1 MGFFIIGEVD
11 LYAGFCIRRSGDSH
25 SSRPAIAHWLEQ
37 PTRLHTRAT
46 QCGSLFGLAPGGV
59 YLATNCYQSSGA
71 LLPHPFTLTCA
82 PSEEMEPSAVF
93 SLLHLSWAH
102 APQALPGTLLCG
114 ARTFLPS
121 VSLPQDKLKGT
132 STKQRLSSQ
141 LQGADCSGA
150 RAITQGFLNPIC
162 IMRSFSG
169 YKSLP
174 SLPQLFSM
182 AAL

>member
-59 YLATNCYQSSGA
+59 YLATNCYQSHGA
-71 LLPHPFTLTCA
+71 LLPHPFSLTCA
-82 PSEEMEPSAVF
+82 PSEEMRPSAVF
-93 SLLHLSWAH
+93 SLLHLSWAR
-102 APQALPGTLLCG
+102 APQTLSGTLLYG

-121 VSLPQDKLKGT
+121 ASLPKDFNVSFPKDLNVSLPKDINKAAATQ
-132 STKQRLSSQ
+132 SAPR
-141 LQGADCSGA
+141 ADCIEFRVKCLA
-150 RAITQGFLNPIC
+150 RSQ
-162 IMRSFSG
+162 
-169 YKSLP
+169 K
-174 SLPQLFSM
+174 
-182 AAL
+182 